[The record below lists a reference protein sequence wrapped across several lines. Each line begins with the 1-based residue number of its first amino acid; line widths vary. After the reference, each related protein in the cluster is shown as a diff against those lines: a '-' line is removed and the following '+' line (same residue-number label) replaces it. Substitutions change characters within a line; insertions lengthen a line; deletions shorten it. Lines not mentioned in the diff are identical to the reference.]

1 MSNTVTNLTV
11 CERFGPWQLF
21 IATLSLLAFVSLAYE
36 QFAKPPADTL
46 AILYVA
52 DFVVCAFFLADFC
65 WQLGRAENKWVY
77 MRFGWID
84 LLSSIPMLPFL
95 MWARVF
101 RFARLLRVAT
111 SLKSWRHFVYNI
123 FGNPAYGTALVTIT
137 AVIFVVFGGAIV
149 ILELETSPDSN
160 IRNASDALWWSIST
174 VTTVGYGD
182 RFPVTDAGRFF
193 AALLMLVGIGVYGT
207 ITGLFATWFISGIRK
222 N

>member
-1 MSNTVTNLTV
+1 MAKTVTNLTIS
-11 CERFGPWQLF
+11 EPFGPWQFF
-21 IATLSLLAFVSLAYE
+21 IAALSVLAIGSLAYE

-46 AILYVA
+46 AILFVA
-52 DFVVCAFFLADFC
+52 DFVICAFFLADFF
-65 WQLGRAENKWVY
+65 WQFGRAKNKWVY

-84 LLSSIPMLPFL
+84 LVSSIPALPFL
-95 MWARVF
+95 MWARIF

-111 SLKSWRHFVYNI
+111 SLKSWRQFVQNL
-123 FGNPAYGTALVTIT
+123 FGNPAYGTAVVAIT
-137 AVIFVVFGGAIV
+137 TVILVVFAGAIV

-182 RFPVTDAGRFF
+182 RFPVTDAGRLF

-207 ITGLFATWFISGIRK
+207 ITGLFATWFISGVRK
-222 N
+222 D